1 MLPADRPLAVVTGAT
16 AGLGVPLAAGLAR
29 AGHAV
34 LLGARDP
41 ARGDRA
47 VAAIHAAAPGA
58 HVAHAPLDLASLRSI
73 RAFAAAVDA
82 PGGVARLVLN
92 AGLMATTRRETED
105 GLELMLG
112 TNAIGTLALARLLD
126 ERLRAAAAPRVVV
139 QSSEAHRHGTVDPAD
154 PHRRHGFRAVPAY
167 NASKLAGHVLAAELD
182 RRTPYPVVVAQ
193 PGWVRTELG
202 REVAAGG
209 RLQRAM
215 LAAGDRLIGQSPAQ
229 GARAALRAALD
240 ADVPGAATGRYV
252 TPGRFG
258 RLRGAPVVADAD
270 PAVLDRALAA
280 ALWVEVDALLA
291 RATPAA
297 RAA

>member
-1 MLPADRPLAVVTGAT
+1 VTGAT
-16 AGLGVPLAAGLAR
+16 AGVGVPLAAGLAR

-34 LLGARDP
+34 LIGARDA

-47 VAAIHAAAPGA
+47 IAAIRAAAPGA

-92 AGLMATTRRETED
+92 AGVMATTRRETEE

-112 TNAIGTLALARLLD
+112 TNAIGPLALARLLD
-126 ERLRAAAAPRVVV
+126 DRLRAAAAPRVVV
-139 QSSEAHRHGTVDPAD
+139 QSSEAHRHGSVDRGD
-154 PHRRHGFRAVPAY
+154 LHRRHGFRAVPAY
-167 NASKLAGHVLAAELD
+167 TASKLAAHVLAAELD
-182 RRTPYPVVVAQ
+182 RRTPYPVVVSQ

-202 REVAAGG
+202 REVASGG
-209 RLQRAM
+209 ALQRAL
-215 LAAGDRLIGQSPAQ
+215 LAAGDRLVGQTPAQ

-240 ADVPGAATGRYV
+240 DEVPGAATGRYV
-252 TPGRFG
+252 TPGRLG

-270 PAVLDRALAA
+270 PAVLDRPLAA
-280 ALWVEVDALLA
+280 ALWAEVDALLA
-291 RATPAA
+291 VATPAA